1 VTHRWRTATVAS
13 GGETIYYEVT
23 GADEAS
29 AVVLTH
35 GAGGS
40 HAAWFQQ
47 VPPLADAGYRVV
59 TWDSRGFGRSTFTT
73 GVIGTDD
80 AVDDLVAVLDA
91 IGGPRVDLVGQ
102 SMGGWWATAF
112 ALAQP
117 QRVRSLTLSNTVG
130 GLWTD
135 ALAEHFANFVA
146 GAAVAD
152 ESRLGVHNALGPSF
166 LARDPARAFLYQQL
180 NTFHDP
186 PMAAV
191 GRVLASA
198 RIEHAALDAL
208 GIPILVITGTD
219 DALFPAQLVTES
231 ASRLANARVVE
242 IGDAGHSPYFERPD
256 EYNAVLLGF
265 LADHAENGVTG

>member
-23 GADEAS
+23 GADDAPV
-29 AVVLTH
+29 VVLTH

-47 VPPLADAGYRVV
+47 VPSLADAGYRVV

-73 GVIGTDD
+73 GAIGADA

-91 IGGPRVDLVGQ
+91 IGGARVHLVGQ

-117 QRVRSLTLSNTVG
+117 QRLRSLTLSNTVA

-135 ALAEHFANFVA
+135 ALFEHFANFVA
-146 GAAVAD
+146 GAAGAG
-152 ESRLGVHNALGPSF
+152 ESRLGVHNALGRSF
-166 LARDPARAFLYQQL
+166 VTRDPARAFLYQQL
-180 NTFHDP
+180 NTFHAP

-191 GRVLASA
+191 GRVLAGE
-198 RIEHAALDAL
+198 RVEHAALDAL

-219 DALFPAQLVTES
+219 DPLFPAPLVTES

-242 IGDAGHSPYFERPD
+242 IGDAGHSPYFERPE
-256 EYNAVLLGF
+256 EYNAALLRF
-265 LADHAENGVTG
+265 LAENGDERVRG